1 MKRLLVFLVWLLA
14 TTAGYAAERAV
25 DYNRDVKPIF
35 RSRCYSCHGALKQ
48 ESGLRLDSGL
58 LIRKGGADGPA
69 IIPGNGAGSL
79 LFERIS
85 DRDETSRMPP
95 EGKPLTEKQLT
106 TIKAWID
113 QGARFPADEQPEVDP
128 RKHWAFVSPV
138 RAAVPW
144 VAARLRSTNP
154 IDAFI
159 AAEHIKRGLKPR
171 PPAEKNV
178 LLRRVYLD
186 LVGIPPT
193 RQQLQAF
200 LRDPAEDAYE
210 RVVDRL
216 LSSPLYGERWG
227 RHWMDVWRY
236 SDWYGVRVANDVQYS
251 YPQIWRWRDW
261 IIKSL
266 NDDKG
271 YDRMIVEMLAADEVT
286 PEDDETVVATGFI
299 VRNWYRGS
307 RDTWIHDLVEHTG
320 KAFLAITMNCAQC
333 HDHKYDPISQ
343 EEYFKFRAF
352 FEPVELRQDR
362 VPGLPDPGP
371 FRAVNLSQRF
381 HPIKAGMIRV
391 YDKHLSAKT
400 YMYRLGDPRNRIP
413 EQPPVQ
419 PAAPAFLG
427 GDKLKLQRVNLPPAA
442 YYPGLK
448 PFIREDELA
457 KWQSAAKL
465 AESALIE
472 AKRTLAA
479 VAKRLKG
486 SSIKQQPQQV
496 PASKQPGSQALAK
509 TTAEV
514 EQASQAVRVFVSQI
528 TNAKTQMASI
538 RARSSADD
546 AKYNKSASG
555 IVDELSQAAGQA
567 ERQAALSAA
576 KQRLA
581 RAELSLLKARQASP
595 ADAKSK
601 DRLKKAAGQLVA
613 ADKEVASA
621 EMALKTKSTKYSS
634 LSPAYHDWSTG
645 RRTALA
651 GWIVS
656 PSNPLTARVA
666 VNHIWLRHF
675 GQPLVSTVFDF
686 GRNGK
691 RPTHPELLDWL
702 AVELTEKGW
711 SMKKLHR
718 MIVTSAAYRRQSAV
732 GGPDNANLAVDPD
745 NHFLWRMN
753 RRRLEAEAVRDS
765 FLLLSGQLD
774 FRQGGPEIDNS
785 LGQTSPRRSLY
796 FSHHPEVLMPFLEL
810 FDVANPRGCYRR
822 RATVVPQQALSL
834 TNSRLALNQSR
845 LLAGKLWTEIAPQ
858 FTNPA
863 KREDAFV
870 KEAFVH
876 VLSRTPTAME
886 LSACEDFRRRQV
898 AYFIK
903 QSAKPT
909 ANKKADGD
917 IPPAADPEMRAREG
931 LVHVLFNHHD
941 FMSVR

>member
-1 MKRLLVFLVWLLA
+1 MKLHLAFLVWLLA
-14 TTAGYAAERAV
+14 AAAGYAAETTV
-25 DYNRDVKPIF
+25 DYNRNVKPIL
-35 RSRCYSCHGALKQ
+35 RSQCYSCHGALKQ

-58 LIRKGGADGPA
+58 LIRKGGEDGPA
-69 IIPGNGAGSL
+69 IIPGDSAGSL

-85 DRDETSRMPP
+85 DCDETSRMPP
-95 EGKPLTEKQLT
+95 KGKPLSEKQ
-106 TIKAWID
+106 INIVKAWID
-113 QGARFPADEQPEVDP
+113 QGARFPADEKPEVDP
-128 RKHWAFVSPV
+128 PKHWAFTSPV
-138 RAAVPW
+138 HAAVPR
-144 VAARLRSTNP
+144 VATRHQSTNP

-159 AAEHIKRGLKPR
+159 VAEHIKRGLKPR
-171 PPAEKNV
+171 PPAEQTV
-178 LLRRVYLD
+178 LLRRVFLD
-186 LVGIPPT
+186 LIGVPPT
-193 RQQLQAF
+193 RQQLEAF
-200 LRDPAEDAYE
+200 LMAPAEDAYE

-261 IIKSL
+261 IVKSL

-286 PEDDETVVATGFI
+286 PEDDETIVATGFI
-299 VRNWYRGS
+299 ARSWFRGS

-320 KAFLAITMNCAQC
+320 KAFLAITMNCAKC
-333 HDHKYDPISQ
+333 HDHKHDPVSQ
-343 EEYFKFRAF
+343 EEFFKFRAF

-371 FRAVNLSQRF
+371 FRVVNLSERF

-391 YDKHLSAKT
+391 YDKHLNAKT

-413 EQPPVQ
+413 EKSPVQ
-419 PAAPAFLG
+419 PGAPAFLG
-427 GDKLKLQRVNLPPAA
+427 GKELKPERIDLPPSA

-457 KWQSAAKL
+457 KWQSAAKS

-479 VAKRLKG
+479 AEKRLKR
-486 SSIKQQPQQV
+486 SSIQQPPLR
-496 PASKQPGSQALAK
+496 PASKLPGSQALAK

-514 EQASQAVRVFVSQI
+514 EQVRLAVRIFESQI
-528 TNAKTQMASI
+528 ANAKEQMASI

-546 AKYNKSASG
+546 AKYNKATSEV
-555 IVDELSQAAGQA
+555 VDELSQAASQA

-576 KQRLA
+576 RQSLA
-581 RAELSLLKARQASP
+581 RAELSLLKARHASP
-595 ADAKSK
+595 SEAKAK
-601 DRLKKAAGQLVA
+601 DGLKKAEAQLASAKKRVVA
-613 ADKEVASA
+613 AEKS
-621 EMALKTKSTKYSS
+621 LKTKSTKYSL
-634 LSPAYHDWSTG
+634 LSPSYHDWSTG

-651 GWIVS
+651 RWIAS

-675 GQPLVSTVFDF
+675 DQPLVQSVFDF

-702 AVELTEKGW
+702 AVELIDNGW

-718 MIVTSAAYRRQSAV
+718 LIVTSSTYRRQSSI
-732 GGPDNANLAVDPD
+732 GGPDNPNLAVDPD
-745 NHFLWRMN
+745 NRFLWRMN
-753 RRRLEAEAVRDS
+753 RHRLEAEAVRDS
-765 FLLLSGQLD
+765 LLFLSGQLD

-796 FSHHPEVLMPFLEL
+796 FSHHPEILMPLLEL
-810 FDVANPRGCYRR
+810 FDVANPHGCYRR
-822 RATVVPQQALSL
+822 TATVVPQQALCL
-834 TNSRLALNQSR
+834 TNSPLALNQSR
-845 LLAGKLWTEIAPQ
+845 LLAGRLWKDIAAQ
-858 FTNPA
+858 FTDPTE
-863 KREDAFV
+863 REEAFV
-870 KEAFVH
+870 KEAFNH
-876 VLSRTPTAME
+876 LLSRAPAAME
-886 LSACEDFRRRQV
+886 QSSCEDFLHQQAAFFV
-898 AYFIK
+898 KEA
-903 QSAKPT
+903 AKPT
-909 ANKKADGD
+909 ASEKADGYV
-917 IPPAADPEMRAREG
+917 PPADDPEMRARES

-941 FMSVR
+941 FVSVR

>member
-1 MKRLLVFLVWLLA
+1 MKLHLVFLVWLL
-14 TTAGYAAERAV
+14 TTAPGYAAERAV
-25 DYNRDVKPIF
+25 DYSRDVKPIF
-35 RSRCYSCHGALKQ
+35 KSRCYSCHSALKQ

-58 LIRKGGADGPA
+58 LIGRGGKDGQA
-69 IIPGNGAGSL
+69 IIPGNGVGSL

-95 EGKPLTEKQLT
+95 EGKPLSEHQIT
-106 TIKAWID
+106 TVKAWID
-113 QGARFPADEQPEVDP
+113 QGALFPADEKPEVDP

-138 RAAVPW
+138 HAAVPRV
-144 VAARLRSTNP
+144 VARHQSTNP

-171 PPAEKNV
+171 PPAAKNV
-178 LLRRVYLD
+178 LLRRVFLD
-186 LVGIPPT
+186 LIGVPPT
-193 RQQLQAF
+193 RQQLQDF
-200 LRDPAEDAYE
+200 LMTPGEDAYE

-261 IIKSL
+261 IVKSL

-286 PEDDETVVATGFI
+286 PEDDETIVATGFI
-299 VRNWYRGS
+299 VRSWFRGS
-307 RDTWIHDLVEHTG
+307 RDTWIHDLAEHTG
-320 KAFLAITMNCAQC
+320 KAFLAITINCAKC
-333 HDHKYDPISQ
+333 HDHKYDPITQ
-343 EEYFKFRAF
+343 EEFFKFRAF

-362 VPGLPDPGP
+362 VPGLPAPGP
-371 FRAVNLSQRF
+371 FRVVNLSERL

-400 YMYRLGDPRNRIP
+400 YMYGLGDPRNRIP
-413 EQPPVQ
+413 EQPPLR
-419 PAAPAFLG
+419 PGAPAFLG
-427 GDKLKLQRVNLPPAA
+427 GDKLNPERVDLPPSA

-457 KWQSAAKL
+457 KWKSAAKL

-472 AKRTLAA
+472 AKRTFAA
-479 VAKRLKG
+479 AEKRLQG
-486 SSIKQQPQQV
+486 SSIKQQPQQG

-514 EQASQAVRVFVSQI
+514 EQARLAVRVFESQI
-528 TNAKTQMASI
+528 SNAKGQMASI

-546 AKYNKSASG
+546 AKYNKAASG
-555 IVDELSQAAGQA
+555 IVQELSQAASQA
-567 ERQAALSAA
+567 ERQAVLSAA

-595 ADAKSK
+595 SDAKAK
-601 DRLKKAAGQLVA
+601 DVLKKAKGKLASANEQVA
-613 ADKEVASA
+613 AA
-621 EMALKTKSTKYSS
+621 EKALKTKSAKYSS
-634 LSPAYHDWSTG
+634 LSPSYHDWSTG

-651 GWIVS
+651 RWIAS

-675 GQPLVSTVFDF
+675 DQPLVPSVFDF

-702 AVELTEKGW
+702 AVELTVNGW

-718 MIVTSAAYRRQSAV
+718 LIVTSSTYRRQSGI
-732 GGPDNANLAVDPD
+732 GGSDNPNLAVDPD
-745 NHFLWRMN
+745 NRFLWRMN
-753 RRRLEAEAVRDS
+753 RHRLEAEAVRDS
-765 FLLLSGQLD
+765 LLLLSGQLD

-785 LGQTSPRRSLY
+785 LGQTSSRRSLY
-796 FSHHPEVLMPFLEL
+796 FSHHPEILMPFLEL
-810 FDVANPRGCYRR
+810 FDVANPRCCYRR
-822 RATVVPQQALSL
+822 KTTVVPQQALGL
-834 TNSRLALNQSR
+834 TNSGLALNQSR
-845 LLAGKLWTEIAPQ
+845 LLARKLWRVIAPES
-858 FTNPA
+858 TSPT
-863 KREDAFV
+863 KREEAFV
-870 KEAFVH
+870 KEAFIH
-876 VLSRTPTAME
+876 ILSRTPTAME
-886 LSACEDFRRRQV
+886 QSTCEDFLQQQ
-898 AYFIK
+898 AAFFMK
-903 QSAKPT
+903 QTAKPT
-909 ANKKADGD
+909 ANEKADGD
-917 IPPAADPEMRAREG
+917 VPPAGDPEMRARES

-941 FMSVR
+941 FVSVR